1 MGSNSAV
8 ASTGTAIKKTG
19 WQLHRPG
26 LGASEEG
33 DVDAAMLLTEELRR
47 DQWQIPPLPRVAH
60 ELIQLAN
67 DPESKPA
74 KIVALIERDVS
85 LASRLLRLASSV
97 AFGASKVTDLRRAVV
112 KIGNAGLRT
121 VALASAM
128 SSAFKA
134 GSLQRLARAEMEHAY
149 VVAVGSAWVARRL
162 GLDPAQAFM
171 SGMLHDVGCL
181 ALLSVLANGAH
192 THGKVITPAT
202 ALPVLANLHCDAGAL
217 VAHSW
222 ALDEN
227 VISAIRLHHMV
238 AEATVSRATL
248 AVALADAAEEIHHP
262 DAEEHMRELMNHPSR
277 IELNLGHAD
286 VLELVHAIA
295 DARNDG
301 AANAFGGA

>member
-1 MGSNSAV
+1 MGANPAV
-8 ASTGTAIKKTG
+8 AVNRTG
-19 WQLHRPG
+19 WRLHNRLG
-26 LGASEEG
+26 LSAMEDS
-33 DVDAAMLLTEELRR
+33 DAEAAVLLTEELRR

-60 ELIQLAN
+60 ELIQLSN
-67 DPESKPA
+67 DPEAKPA

-85 LASRLLRLASSV
+85 LASRMLRLASSV
-97 AFGASKVTDLRRAVV
+97 AFGASRVTDLRRAVV

-134 GSLQRLARAEMEHAY
+134 GSLARLARAEMEHAY
-149 VVAVGSAWVARRL
+149 VVAVGSAWVCRRL
-162 GLDPAQAFM
+162 DLDPAQGFL
-171 SGMLHDVGCL
+171 SGMMHDVGCL

-192 THGKVITPAT
+192 TKGRVVSPAA
-202 ALPVLANLHCDAGAL
+202 ALPVLANLHADAGAL

-222 ALDEN
+222 ALDEE
-227 VISAIRLHHMV
+227 VIAAIRLHHMT

-262 DAEEHMRELMNHPSR
+262 DAEEHMRELMNHPAR
-277 IELNLGHAD
+277 IELNVGHAD
-286 VLELVHAIA
+286 VLELIHCIA

-301 AANAFGGA
+301 VAMALEGA